1 MTNIDNRGAGAIVA
15 KAQLDADLK
24 PMAAMIKGLADVKTK
39 EDTAEFIGGYESGL
53 IAGGKPESSVKVM
66 ISRAR
71 RIAKIWTA
79 TDKKLNDWH
88 DLKSPADGQK
98 LIKALAKDCGGLTE
112 LYEKLAPKTAET
124 EPATDQGDA
133 TDSETESSS
142 EPLASEAPALR
153 HLLSEFVQKAHDNGY
168 TNDEIK
174 ALVAEVL

>member
-15 KAQLDADLK
+15 KAQLDAELK

-39 EDTAEFIGGYESGL
+39 EDTAEFIGGYEGGL

-124 EPATDQGDA
+124 EPATDQGEA

-153 HLLSEFVQKAHDNGY
+153 HLYSEFIQKAHEAGY

-174 ALVAEVL
+174 EFIANI

>member
-1 MTNIDNRGAGAIVA
+1 MTNIDNRGAGAVVA
-15 KAQLDADLK
+15 EAQLKADLA
-24 PMAAMIKGLADVKTK
+24 PMAAMIKGLANVKTK
-39 EDTAEFIGGYESGL
+39 EDIAEFIGGYEGGL
-53 IAGGKPESSVKVM
+53 VAGGKPESSVKVM

-88 DLKSPADGQK
+88 GLKSPTDGQK
-98 LIKALAKDCGGLTE
+98 LVKATAKDSGGLTE
-112 LYEKLAPKTAET
+112 LYEKLAPKAAEAEPEADQSEAET
-124 EPATDQGDA
+124 E
-133 TDSETESSS
+133 TESTS

-174 ALVAEVL
+174 AIINETL

>member
-1 MTNIDNRGAGAIVA
+1 MTNIDNRGAGAAVA
-15 KAQLDADLK
+15 KAQLEADLK
-24 PMAAMIKGLADVKTK
+24 PMAAMIKGLTNVKTR
-39 EDTAEFIGGYESGL
+39 EDIAEFIGGYEGGL
-53 IAGGKPESSVKVM
+53 IAGGKKPESIPPM
-66 ISRAR
+66 LSRAR
-71 RIAKIWTA
+71 RIAKTWTA

-98 LIKALAKDCGGLTE
+98 LVKAMAKESSGLTE

-124 EPATDQGDA
+124 ETADQSEPTA
-133 TDSETESSS
+133 ETESTS
-142 EPLASEAPALR
+142 EPLASDAPALR